1 MKWMQVAIKPA
12 KPLAFGLLNGVPTF
26 GLPGNPVSAMVSFE
40 LFMRP
45 ALLKMMGYKQIW
57 RPTYKAK
64 AVTPLL
70 RRKDGKVHFA
80 RVSLKK
86 KDDLYEASLL
96 DGQGSHQLAA
106 MANAQGLA
114 ILPDGGGVEKGDLV
128 DVIQISEPE
137 TN

>member
-1 MKWMQVAIKPA
+1 M
-12 KPLAFGLLNGVPTF
+12 
-26 GLPGNPVSAMVSFE
+26 
-40 LFMRP
+40 
-45 ALLKMMGYKQIW
+45 
-57 RPTYKAK
+57 
-64 AVTPLL
+64 
-70 RRKDGKVHFA
+70 HFA

-86 KDDLYEASLL
+86 KDDLYEASFL

-128 DVIQISEPE
+128 DVIQLSEPE